1 MPSPFILVV
10 DDDRDTRE
18 LYKLVFEVGG
28 YRVAE
33 ADSLADGRR
42 AATALRPDVIL
53 TDWRL
58 GDGNALTLCEGLRRH
73 GPTRRIP
80 VIVATGMSLPADAIA
95 AARLLGCEHILIK
108 PLALDA
114 LVRVVAGTLQ
124 IAKARTL
131 RAAAVRIRRYASRV
145 RHDAT
150 GWRGGSD
157 VQSTAKRLVAA
168 ARVRPRSRVAVIIA
182 DDRGR
187 YIAVNDEASA
197 LTGYNPQ
204 ELTTLSIEDLTPQG
218 QAPVAHQLW
227 SRFIAEGI
235 QEGVYTL
242 RRRDGISVEMRYV
255 AVANVT
261 PGLHLS
267 ALSATSPIEH
277 PLLD

>member
-1 MPSPFILVV
+1 MPSPLILVV

-33 ADSLADGRR
+33 ANSVAEGRR
-42 AATALRPDVIL
+42 TARALRPDVIL

-58 GDGNALTLCEGLRRH
+58 GDGNALTFCEALRRH

-80 VIVATGMSLPADAIA
+80 VIVATGMSLPPDAIA
-95 AARLLGCEHILIK
+95 AARRLGCEHILIK

-114 LVRVVAGTLQ
+114 LVRVAAGTLQ

-145 RHDAT
+145 RQDAS

-168 ARVRPRSRVAVIIA
+168 ARVRPRSHVALIIA

-187 YIAVNDEASA
+187 YVAVNDEASA

-204 ELTTLSIEDLTPQG
+204 ELTTLSVEDLAPQG
-218 QAPVAHQLW
+218 QAPVARQLW
-227 SRFIAEGI
+227 SRFIGDGI